1 MRQLKWKAR
10 KIISIAMMAM
20 LLGGMAVTPVLAE
33 GEDTENVAQ
42 SDESM
47 DAEDEADDG
56 ILEYVALGD
65 SIPNGYCADSEEEI
79 VSYPELIANDLQE
92 IAGEEVELAHDTKN
106 GLTTTKLNS
115 VVLQRED
122 VQEALEKADVVT
134 VTIGANDLMNQFKK
148 VSREILNNNTHF
160 LTANQAVEALESGIK
175 ENPLLLVKVVSAIS
189 NWDYTSFEEQWELAM
204 ENIDSMRPEESTL
217 TVTTIY
223 NPTES
228 MELPG
233 TLNAIVEGL
242 ISKMNDIIVSY
253 EDDYDY
259 QVVELMDSGIGEKV
273 QSDGLH
279 PNQEG
284 QQLICDLMEE
294 TIESEPFDTIREY
307 REEQEREKQEALEA
321 EKRQKEQEEA
331 EKKAQEQAK
340 ERKKT
345 IVSCVSLAIAV
356 GLMALLRKK
365 TENETKTEE
374 QSRTK
379 NKK

>member
-1 MRQLKWKAR
+1 
-10 KIISIAMMAM
+10 MMAM

-33 GEDTENVAQ
+33 GEDTENITQ

-148 VSREILNNNTHF
+148 VSREILNNDTHF

-189 NWDYTSFEEQWELAM
+189 NWDYTSFEDQWELAM
-204 ENIDSMRPEESTL
+204 ENIDSMRPEEST
-217 TVTTIY
+217 
-223 NPTES
+223 
-228 MELPG
+228 
-233 TLNAIVEGL
+233 
-242 ISKMNDIIVSY
+242 
-253 EDDYDY
+253 
-259 QVVELMDSGIGEKV
+259 
-273 QSDGLH
+273 
-279 PNQEG
+279 
-284 QQLICDLMEE
+284 
-294 TIESEPFDTIREY
+294 
-307 REEQEREKQEALEA
+307 
-321 EKRQKEQEEA
+321 
-331 EKKAQEQAK
+331 
-340 ERKKT
+340 
-345 IVSCVSLAIAV
+345 
-356 GLMALLRKK
+356 
-365 TENETKTEE
+365 
-374 QSRTK
+374 
-379 NKK
+379 